1 MSGPGHP
8 AEQAEQAEQAAWV
21 AWIWGAQGAVPPP
34 RLRALGTVPLARG
47 LAAYREHAKAL
58 AVRALAAR
66 YPLLQAWMGEAAFAG
81 MAWAFAR
88 AHPPQQGDLGR
99 WGGALRDFLQAQP
112 RMDAEPLLLAAV
124 DDALHRL
131 ASAPDEADPDAAI
144 WQRLAQGDP
153 ARLRLRWS
161 RHLRRL
167 PLPATL
173 GDAAALRGLLAT
185 GNEPLAAAAQAEAAF
200 LLVWRRGWKPCR
212 AWLADDEAHWLGLQC
227 EPEAACRTLAEAV
240 QAQMLAYPQFD
251 LGASLQRSWAQGW
264 LLGVD
269 ETPTP
274 GAA

>member
-1 MSGPGHP
+1 MSQPGDT
-8 AEQAEQAEQAAWV
+8 AEQAAWV
-21 AWIWGAQGAVPPP
+21 AWIWGAPGAEPPP
-34 RLRALGTVPLARG
+34 RLRALGPVPLARG

-58 AVRALAAR
+58 AVRAMAAR
-66 YPLLQAWMGEAAFAG
+66 YPLLQVWMGEAEFAG

-88 AHPPQQGDLGR
+88 SHPPQQGDLGR
-99 WGGALRDFLQAQP
+99 WGGELGDFLQAQP
-112 RMDAEPLLLAAV
+112 QMEAEPLLLAAV

-131 ASAPDEADPDAAI
+131 ALAPDEPDPDPAI

-167 PLPATL
+167 TLPATL
-173 GDAAALRGLLAT
+173 GDAASLRGVLEP
-185 GNEPLAAAAQAEAAF
+185 GNEALGAATPDGKV
-200 LLVWRRGWKPCR
+200 LCVWRRGWQPCR
-212 AWLADDEAHWLGLQC
+212 AWLADDEAHWLDLQAG
-227 EPEAACRTLAEAV
+227 PDAPCRSLAEAV

-274 GAA
+274 DAA